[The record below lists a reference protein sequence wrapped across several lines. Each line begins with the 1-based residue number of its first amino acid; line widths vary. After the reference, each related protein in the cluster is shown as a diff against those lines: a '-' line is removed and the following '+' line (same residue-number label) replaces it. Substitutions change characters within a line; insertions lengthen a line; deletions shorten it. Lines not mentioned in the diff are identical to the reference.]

1 MNLGEFGLKQRQRR
15 VEIDALGGIVLAH
28 PVIDRIGIGLEG
40 GNLGLVRVVAE
51 GAKPV
56 RRGSEWLLKTGAG
69 TLPLSPA
76 EAEAAGW
83 VLSRR
88 EVDEAGL
95 SRAHPGVDAAGFL
108 QRLAGAG
115 LLAQAAS

>member
-1 MNLGEFGLKQRQRR
+1 NNLLATRGLA
-15 VEIDALGGIVLAH
+15 VPEAEGTPPEETG
-28 PVIDRIGIGLEG
+28 EG
-40 GNLGLVRVVAE
+40 GFRVVAE